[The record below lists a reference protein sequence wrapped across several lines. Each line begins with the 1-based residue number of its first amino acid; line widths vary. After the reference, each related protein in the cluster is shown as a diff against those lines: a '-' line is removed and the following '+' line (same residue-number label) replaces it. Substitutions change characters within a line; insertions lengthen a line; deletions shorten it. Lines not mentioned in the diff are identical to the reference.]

1 MAHLLQHRGQAQRW
15 APPPGRPARSRSAC
29 LPGDGRGCTNTE
41 VQLRCRHATSR
52 GSGGQHAI
60 PQATAVPAWLPSAP
74 RHGPTAPGLSPP
86 RCPTCPPSC
95 GQRWAAR
102 CRRPTHTCQGRG
114 RGDRTPVTKDTAG
127 QHQDT
132 RPAPAAVLSLCDRQ
146 VLHPPVGLAAL
157 QWADFGEVKW
167 RADLIRHERL
177 PAARHLRACMG
188 PAALGGSACMQVAHS
203 DSRGSGHHSNLPH
216 PAGPPAS
223 C

>member
-1 MAHLLQHRGQAQRW
+1 MRPQEAPAASTPSHK
-15 APPPGRPARSRSAC
+15 PPPC
-29 LPGDGRGCTNTE
+29 LLGCP
-41 VQLRCRHATSR
+41 LL
-52 GSGGQHAI
+52 
-60 PQATAVPAWLPSAP
+60 PQA
-74 RHGPTAPGLSPP
+74 PTAPGLSLP

-127 QHQDT
+127 QLQDT

-146 VLHPPVGLAAL
+146 LHPPVGLAAL

-167 RADLIRHERL
+167 RADLVRNERL

-188 PAALGGSACMQVAHS
+188 QAALGGSACMQVAHCN
-203 DSRGSGHHSNLPH
+203 SRGSGHHSNLPH
-216 PAGPPAS
+216 PAGHPAS
-223 C
+223 CCSTHHWPPADRWWRGAGRRGQARCPAQSRL